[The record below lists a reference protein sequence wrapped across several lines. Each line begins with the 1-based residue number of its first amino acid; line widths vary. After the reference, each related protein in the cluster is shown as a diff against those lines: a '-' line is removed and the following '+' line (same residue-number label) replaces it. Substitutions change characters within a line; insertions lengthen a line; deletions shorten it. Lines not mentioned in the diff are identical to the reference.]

1 MFIFQQVDVW
11 MGAFYRCSFTK
22 LIIVVITQPFTPS
35 SPRLRRT
42 YSERTPPTSAPGS
55 PFATP
60 RHIPG
65 IPRGN
70 FHLERYVRSFSS
82 GTTSSVSRD
91 SPSPAGDSTPS
102 RDSPRSSVSSGN
114 ASPIGKSPW
123 KSRSSYTWGNPSITG
138 NPATHRQCVRGECF
152 CDLRLFFPQKSAQ
165 FNTFHW
171 LVGVRVRVCVDLDS
185 G

>member
-1 MFIFQQVDVW
+1 MFQKLMIDVFKSILFVCLTCCNQSYGFILLCFFST
-11 MGAFYRCSFTK
+11 GAFYRCSFTK

-123 KSRSSYTWGNPSITG
+123 KSRSSYT
-138 NPATHRQCVRGECF
+138 
-152 CDLRLFFPQKSAQ
+152 
-165 FNTFHW
+165 
-171 LVGVRVRVCVDLDS
+171 
-185 G
+185 